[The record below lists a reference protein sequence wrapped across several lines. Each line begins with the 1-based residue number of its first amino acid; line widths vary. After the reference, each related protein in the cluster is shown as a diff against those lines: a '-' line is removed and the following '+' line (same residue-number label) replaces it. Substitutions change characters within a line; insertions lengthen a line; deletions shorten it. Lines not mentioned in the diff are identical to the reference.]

1 MIPYLKI
8 IALIALVALVYHEVL
23 VKLVF
28 DWWKDPNYSHGFV
41 VPLVSLYLLW
51 RKRAQLV
58 RLNRIK
64 SPSFPGLVLMGAG
77 LAMLVAGRAGAE
89 LFLQR
94 FSLLVVMAGM
104 VLLFCGRGM
113 LKSVSPALA
122 FLMFMIPIPYMLY
135 DSISFPLKLFTSCC
149 AAMSLTLLH
158 IPVLREG
165 NLVHLANTT
174 LEVADACSG
183 IRSLISL
190 LAIGSVIAWV
200 TLRSN
205 WKRALVIL
213 LVIPIAVFAN
223 AARVVITG
231 VLAHF
236 YGSAVAEG
244 FFHEYAGLMIYLVS
258 LFLLLSLCGIIRR
271 DVSEP
276 GREQAG
282 TPYRGKAGAV

>member
-1 MIPYLKI
+1 MPYLKVLG
-8 IALIALVALVYHEVL
+8 LIALVVLVYHEVL
-23 VKLVF
+23 LKLVF

-41 VPLVSLYLLW
+41 VPVVSLYLLW
-51 RKRAQLV
+51 RKRAHLV

-64 SPSFPGLVLMGAG
+64 RPSFPGLVLMGAG

-104 VLLFCGRGM
+104 VLLFFGRGM

-135 DSISFPLKLFTSCC
+135 DSIAFPLKLFTSCC

-190 LAIGSVIAWV
+190 FAIGSVVACIM
-200 TLRSN
+200 LKKN

-213 LVIPIAVFAN
+213 LVIPITVFAN
-223 AARVVITG
+223 AVRVVATG

-258 LFLLLSLCGIIRR
+258 LFLLLSLCRVVRG
-271 DVSEP
+271 DDPEP
-276 GREQAG
+276 G
-282 TPYRGKAGAV
+282 

>member
-1 MIPYLKI
+1 M
-8 IALIALVALVYHEVL
+8 IALVALVYREVL

-41 VPLVSLYLLW
+41 VPLVSLCLLW
-51 RKRAQLV
+51 RKRDNLA
-58 RLNRIK
+58 RISQTK
-64 SPSFPGLVLMGAG
+64 RPSFSGLALMAAG
-77 LAMLVAGRAGAE
+77 LAMLAAGRAGAE

-94 FSLLVVMAGM
+94 SSLLVVMAGM
-104 VLLFCGRGM
+104 VLLFFGRGM

-135 DSISFPLKLFTSCC
+135 DSIAFPLKLFTSCC
-149 AAMSLTLLH
+149 AAASLTLLH

-183 IRSLISL
+183 MRSLISL
-190 LAIGSVIAWV
+190 LAAGSVIAWV
-200 TLRSN
+200 MLWRT

-223 AARVVITG
+223 AVRVVATG
-231 VLAHF
+231 ILAHF

-258 LFLLLSLCGIIRR
+258 LLLLLSLCRIIRG
-271 DVSEP
+271 DGSEP
-276 GREQAG
+276 GHEQAG
-282 TPYRGKAGAV
+282 APYRKKAGAL